1 MDSDIN
7 YRGVVYPWQ
16 CDHIGHMNVMWYVGK
31 FDEANW
37 NFFASVGLTPKYVR
51 ESGYGVAAVQQNLSY
66 KRERLPG
73 DLVQINTKI
82 LELRDK
88 TVRYLHEMF
97 NVEIGELRD
106 DCRAT
111 QSQNPKGGAVVGGNP
126 QRRDASPAVRRV
138 AMKAI
143 CGRAIVPD

>member
-1 MDSDIN
+1 MDGDIN

-66 KRERLPG
+66 KREMLPG

-97 NVEIGELRD
+97 NVETGELTATCEMTAAHLNRKTR
-106 DCRAT
+106 RAEPWPAEIR
-111 QSQNPKGGAVVGGNP
+111 NAAM
-126 QRRDASPAVRRV
+126 QRLQPGASP
-138 AMKAI
+138 
-143 CGRAIVPD
+143 